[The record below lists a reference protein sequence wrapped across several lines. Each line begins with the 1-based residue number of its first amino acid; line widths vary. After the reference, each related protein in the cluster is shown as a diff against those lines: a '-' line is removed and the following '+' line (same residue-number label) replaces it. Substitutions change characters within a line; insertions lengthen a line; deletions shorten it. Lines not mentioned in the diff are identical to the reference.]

1 MSIVTYMSKVILRQ
15 WCPSCSGYELHTM
28 TSNIEIDDAVVLV
41 TAQTYPY
48 ADLITGS

>member
-1 MSIVTYMSKVILRQ
+1 MVPFLFRLRTQ
-15 WCPSCSGYELHTM
+15 SE

-48 ADLITGS
+48 ADRKLIPDIPEVDFRQTRS